1 MILASGGSQG
11 IYLLSKTTDSLRFA
25 WDPIPN
31 ANFYTTNAVPW
42 ATNEVTRRLVK
53 TDSLRNINELNTIE
67 NTVEL
72 TGLYPGLAYNVTITA
87 IAESSQFQLFA
98 VAFTG
103 DILLSC
109 KQYSLLKFAIW
120 IS

>member
-1 MILASGGSQG
+1 MILASGGSHG

-31 ANFYTTNAVPW
+31 ANVYTVPW
-42 ATNEVTRRLVK
+42 ATNEVMRRLVN

-72 TGLYPGLAYNVTITA
+72 TGLYPGLAYNVTIIA
-87 IAESSQFQLFA
+87 NAESSQFQLFA

-120 IS
+120 LS